1 MSTAQPYRRPAA
13 ILSQPD
19 SATSQRH
26 LIAFARKLL
35 AKGLRV
41 QGLIQ
46 ETRREA
52 GRKTAME
59 LVEIDSG
66 KRFSIKQ
73 NLGQSASCQVDVQ
86 GVADATQC
94 LRRALAER
102 PDLVVVNKFSH
113 LESEGQGLAHEMLAL
128 MAEEIPVLT
137 TVAPDYREA
146 WERFTGGM
154 AVLLAP
160 SEAALQDW
168 WLPPGPGGC

>member
-1 MSTAQPYRRPAA
+1 MSTAHPYRRPAA
-13 ILSQPD
+13 ILAQPD
-19 SATSQRH
+19 SATAQRR
-26 LIAFARKLL
+26 LIDFARSLL
-35 AKGLRV
+35 AQGLRV

-137 TVAPDYREA
+137 TVAPEYRDD
-146 WERFTGGM
+146 WERFTGGL
-154 AVLLAP
+154 AVVLNAEDAAIRAWW
-160 SEAALQDW
+160 SEGR
-168 WLPPGPGGC
+168 PGPS